1 VINLKNVSLVTV
13 DGVGTDLDAIRA
25 LKYSSKHI
33 NFGSIKYI
41 TAGSIVPNFCET
53 IKIEKLTPPEYQKF
67 CLARLVNY
75 IDTEFIILI
84 QSDGF
89 IANPNKWKDD
99 FLKYDYIGGPWPI
112 ELLRGSLTYIPLVR
126 QIENETQLITK
137 NQNGLVGNGGFTL
150 RSKKIL
156 DATKKLYSDS
166 YYGIPEDNVVSILM
180 RKSLENLGIKF
191 PYDIDFASTFSCE
204 SKQINGKEYSS
215 NDSFGFHGRIPHQDK
230 IMLLNDIKI
239 EDLV

>member
-1 VINLKNVSLVTV
+1 MIDLKNVSLVTV
-13 DGVGTDLDAIRA
+13 DGVGTDLDVIKA
-25 LKYSSKHI
+25 LKFSSKDI

-41 TAGSIVPNFCET
+41 TAGPIVPNFCET

-67 CLARLVNY
+67 CLTRLTDY

-89 IANPNKWKDD
+89 IGNSNKWKDD

-156 DATKKLYSDS
+156 DGTKKLYSDI
-166 YYGIPEDNVVSILM
+166 YYGIPEDNVISILM
-180 RKSLENLGIKF
+180 RKNLENLGIKF

-204 SKQINGKEYSS
+204 STQINGKEYSS
-215 NDSFGFHGRIPHQDK
+215 NTSFGFHGRIPHQDK
-230 IMLLNDIKI
+230 IMLLNDITI
-239 EDLV
+239 EDLI